1 MPAKQ
6 TYTQEQKKVLA
17 ARLRLFRENC
27 PKPYT
32 GRHCSQEDVARA
44 LDITRSNYTYFEQ
57 GKTIPN
63 IFLLKKLADFYEASV
78 DELIGNH
85 IEETG

>member
-1 MPAKQ
+1 MPINQ
-6 TYTQEQKKVLA
+6 TYTTEQKKALA

-32 GRHCSQEDVARA
+32 DRHCSQEDVARA
-44 LDITRSNYTYFEQ
+44 LNITRSNYTYFEQ

-63 IFLLKKLADFYEASV
+63 IFLLQKLADFYAVSV
-78 DELIGNH
+78 DKLIGSHMN
-85 IEETG
+85 ETG